1 MNLSSLRY
9 APIAAVFSCALL
21 APTTA
26 TASDTEVDGIFYD
39 FDGASSTA
47 TVTYKGKCQCSG
59 DAYKGCVTIPSS
71 VTYDA
76 HTYKVTAIG
85 PHAFSSSR
93 DLTAV
98 VIPSSVEEIGVSAF
112 IGCYN
117 LESVSFAQSSRLRSI
132 GRHAFLA
139 CKKLSSI
146 EIPDKVESIGSY
158 AFQLCENLT
167 SVTYVEPSSLTT
179 IDDYVFCRTG
189 LSNVAIPQSVT
200 TISAVA
206 FCQNPNMTEVVLPAN
221 VSVISPQNPFAY
233 NTQVTRM
240 TVDPSNKVYDS
251 RNDCNAII
259 ESASNTL
266 TSGCKTTTIPASV
279 TSIGRSAFNH
289 VTDLTDAALPATI
302 RTIGKYAYLG
312 CAGLRSFYFPSTM
325 ISMADSV
332 FPRVTALDSIT
343 TMAQRPFSIDE
354 SDFMSSVYE
363 TATLYVPAGTAP
375 IYRAAPVWSKFRN
388 IVEMDRFV
396 VNGVS
401 YKVKDDGT
409 AEVTAPQEGVDYD
422 GTVKIPATVT
432 SGTRT
437 FNVSGATADALTPA
451 QGKTIRPIWSNTAE
465 RSANVNV
472 YGTRGHIRIEGA
484 EGEAQV
490 YNTVGVIVT
499 TTRRRSIP
507 IEQGVYIVTVDGTT
521 TKVAVD

>member
-1 MNLSSLRY
+1 MKLDSLHF
-9 APIAAVFSCALL
+9 AAIVAAFACALIN
-21 APTTA
+21 PTAA
-26 TASDTEVDGIFYD
+26 TASDTQIDGIYYD
-39 FDGASSTA
+39 FDASSSTA

-59 DAYKGCVTIPSS
+59 DAYKGSVTIPSS

-76 HTYKVTAIG
+76 HTYRVTAIG

-93 DLTAV
+93 DLTSV
-98 VIPSSVEEIGVSAF
+98 VIPTSVEEIGISAF

-117 LESVSFAQSSRLRSI
+117 LESVSFSKPSNLRSI

-146 EIPDKVESIGSY
+146 EIPDKVSYIGSY
-158 AFQLCENLT
+158 AFQLCESLN
-167 SVTYVEPSSLTT
+167 SVTYIEPSSLTT
-179 IDDYVFCRTG
+179 VEDYVFCRTG
-189 LSNVAIPQSVT
+189 LSNVAIPKSVT

-206 FCQNPNMTEVVLPAN
+206 FCQNPNMTEIFLPAN

-233 NTQVTRM
+233 NTQVTRIS
-240 TVDPSNKVYDS
+240 VDPSNNVYDS

-259 ESASNTL
+259 ESATNTL
-266 TSGCKTTTIPASV
+266 TSGSKATTIPASV
-279 TSIGRSAFNH
+279 TAIGRSAFNH

-312 CAGLRSFYFPSTM
+312 CANLRSFYFPSTM

-332 FPRVTALDSIT
+332 FQRVTVLDSIT
-343 TMAQRPFSIDE
+343 TMVQRPFTIDE
-354 SDFMSSVYE
+354 SDFMPSVYE
-363 TATLYVPAGTAP
+363 SATLYVPAGTAP
-375 IYRAAPVWSKFRN
+375 LYRAAPVWSKFRN

-422 GTVKIPATVT
+422 GTIKIPATVT

-437 FNVSGATADALTPA
+437 YNVSGATADALTPA
-451 QGKTIRPIWSNTAE
+451 QGKTIRPIWANTVE
-465 RSANVNV
+465 RNHNVNV

-490 YNTVGVIVT
+490 YNSVGVVVT

-507 IEQGVYIVTVDGTT
+507 IEQGVYIVSVDGTT